1 MTMRTRINANRCCSQ
16 VHRWLGFVVHLIQD
30 RLESIAASFAAMFSS
45 RLAPLP
51 AISIRIERLI
61 VRLPTAVP
69 RYFWVF
75 SLPHCVF
82 SPIRMGF
89 DLVFQCHKASRTFGG
104 SPMIS
109 LSNTTNHRSKIGC
122 Q

>member
-69 RYFWVF
+69 SF
-75 SLPHCVF
+75 SNIWRQPH
-82 SPIRMGF
+82 
-89 DLVFQCHKASRTFGG
+89 DLALEYDQ
-104 SPMIS
+104 PP
-109 LSNTTNHRSKIGC
+109 L
-122 Q
+122 